1 MATSQVE
8 AGVPAPNRC
17 FRPALTRKC
26 REEYGAVELP
36 GDDGRAVSLSGG
48 CRTNPDHPTRVSR
61 RAGRC
66 TMAVN
71 VREADRDQ
79 LLLMPPSV
87 ADWLPEGHLAWF
99 VLDTVKELDLSGFY
113 ASYRADG
120 RGGAI
125 YDPEAMLAVLLC
137 AYCTGERS
145 SRRIERRL
153 VQDVA
158 YRVLAANQQ
167 PDHATLARFRRRHE
181 GAIAELFVQVLHL
194 CVESGL
200 VDAGLIAVDGTKMEA
215 DASYFANRTKAQ
227 LVCEILRQAEETDTE
242 EDERFGE
249 RRGDELPDEWASR
262 SGRRERIRKA
272 LRQIEG
278 QAPRDYETKM
288 AARTAKEA
296 ELGRKL
302 GGRKLSPTSQR
313 SKRPNAANV
322 TDPDSAVMKGKG
334 ASPVQGYNAQAA
346 ATAGQIVVAAEVS
359 NAPADATNFLPM
371 TRAIEVTLS
380 KAGHHEAVSTIVADA
395 GYWSTENATAELG
408 TEVLIATAK
417 ERTYGGHRPHSP
429 ERRFVLERVRNGELT
444 LRQGAKLLGISY
456 SWMIDLATHYVEDEG
471 TVAITDPEQLQAVIE
486 KVDAGELSVRAAA
499 YELDLS
505 PLKVRK
511 LLAAHRSGLPDPA
524 LVRQRMEEK
533 LVDPDNQAL
542 YRKRQTS
549 IEPVFGNIKANR
561 GYRRFVRR
569 GLEAVNSEW
578 RLICA
583 THNLMKL
590 WRMAPAG

>member
-1 MATSQVE
+1 
-8 AGVPAPNRC
+8 
-17 FRPALTRKC
+17 
-26 REEYGAVELP
+26 
-36 GDDGRAVSLSGG
+36 
-48 CRTNPDHPTRVSR
+48 
-61 RAGRC
+61 
-66 TMAVN
+66 MAVN

-120 RGGAI
+120 RGGAT
-125 YDPEAMLAVLLC
+125 YEPEAMLAVLLY

-145 SRRIERRL
+145 SRRVEARL
-153 VQDVA
+153 TEDVA
-158 YRVLAANQQ
+158 YRALAANQH

-181 GAIAELFVQVLHL
+181 RAIAELFVQVLHL
-194 CVESGL
+194 CS
-200 VDAGLIAVDGTKMEA
+200 DAGLIDTGIIAVDGTKMEA

-227 LVCEILRQAEETDTE
+227 LVDEILRQAEETDAE

-249 RRGDELPDEWASR
+249 RRGDELPEQWATR
-262 SGRRERIRKA
+262 SGRRERIRQA
-272 LRQIEG
+272 LRQIED

-288 AARTAKEA
+288 AARAAKEA

-313 SKRPNAANV
+313 SKRPNVANV

-346 ATAGQIVVAAEVS
+346 ATVNQIVVAAEVT
-359 NAPADATNFLPM
+359 NAPADATNFVPM
-371 TRAIEVTLS
+371 ANAIADTLVR
-380 KAGHHEAVSTIVADA
+380 AGHHEAVSVIVADA
-395 GYWSTENATAELG
+395 GYWSTDNATADTG

-417 ERTYGGHRPHSP
+417 ERNLGGHRPHSP
-429 ERRFVLERVRNGELT
+429 ERRLVLERVRKGDIT
-444 LRQGAKLLGISY
+444 LRQGSKMLGISY
-456 SWMIDLATHYVEDEG
+456 PWMVDLAAHYVEDEG
-471 TVAITDPEQLQAVIE
+471 TVAVIDPTQRQAVIE

-511 LLAAHRSGLPDPA
+511 LLAAHRSGLPDPT
-524 LVRQRMEEK
+524 LVRQQMEAK
-533 LVDPDNQAL
+533 LTDPANQVR
-542 YRKRQTS
+542 YRKRQSS
-549 IEPVFGNIKANR
+549 IEPVFGNVKANR
-561 GYRRFVRR
+561 GYRRFARR

-583 THNLMKL
+583 THNLLKL
-590 WRMAPAG
+590 RRVSPAG

>member
-1 MATSQVE
+1 
-8 AGVPAPNRC
+8 
-17 FRPALTRKC
+17 
-26 REEYGAVELP
+26 
-36 GDDGRAVSLSGG
+36 
-48 CRTNPDHPTRVSR
+48 
-61 RAGRC
+61 
-66 TMAVN
+66 
-71 VREADRDQ
+71 
-79 LLLMPPSV
+79 
-87 ADWLPEGHLAWF
+87 
-99 VLDTVKELDLSGFY
+99 
-113 ASYRADG
+113 
-120 RGGAI
+120 
-125 YDPEAMLAVLLC
+125 MLAVLLY

-215 DASYFANRTKAQ
+215 NASYFANRTKAQ
-227 LVCEILRQAEETDTE
+227 LVCEILRQAEETDAE

-380 KAGHHEAVSTIVADA
+380 KAGHHEAVSTIVTDA

-511 LLAAHRSGLPDPA
+511 LLAAHRSGLLDPT
-524 LVRQRMEEK
+524 LVRQCMEEK